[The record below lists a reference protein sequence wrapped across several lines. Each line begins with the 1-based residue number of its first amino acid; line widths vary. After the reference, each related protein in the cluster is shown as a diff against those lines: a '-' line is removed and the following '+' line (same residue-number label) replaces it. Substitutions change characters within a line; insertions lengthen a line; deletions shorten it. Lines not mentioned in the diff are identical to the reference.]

1 MATGR
6 LGAASLS
13 ATTNTVVYTC
23 PANTFTVATV
33 CIVNRSSSNSP
44 TIRIA
49 VGPNTAG
56 AATPDNADYIEYDS
70 TLTPN
75 GVLER
80 TGIVMDN
87 NQQAGGIGGKYIT
100 VYSSLTNVSVVVM
113 GIETPTD

>member
-23 PANTFTVATV
+23 PASTFTVATV
-33 CIVNRSSSNSP
+33 CIANRSNTNSP

-80 TGIVMDN
+80 TGIVLDSTN
-87 NQQAGGIGGKYIT
+87 KYIT

-113 GIETPTD
+113 GIETPTA

>member
-33 CIVNRSSSNSP
+33 CVANRSSSNSP
-44 TIRIA
+44 AIRIA

-80 TGIVMDN
+80 TGIVLDSTN
-87 NQQAGGIGGKYIT
+87 KYIT

-113 GIETPTD
+113 GIETPTA